1 MGRMKERL
9 NEKDIDLL
17 KAKAEVETLKTQP

>member
-17 KAKAEVETLKTQP
+17 KAKAEVETLNHEP

>member
-1 MGRMKERL
+1 LGRMKERL

-17 KAKAEVETLKTQP
+17 KAKAEVETLNPKP